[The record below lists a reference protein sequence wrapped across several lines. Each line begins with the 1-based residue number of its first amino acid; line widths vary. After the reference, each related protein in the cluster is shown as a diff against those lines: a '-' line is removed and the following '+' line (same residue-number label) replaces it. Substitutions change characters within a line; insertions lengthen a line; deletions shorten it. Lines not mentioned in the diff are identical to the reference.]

1 MLLSGWKEIATHL
14 RCGVRTAQRW
24 SKRGLP
30 VRHIGRGPKPPV
42 VAHSVLIDGWVRY
55 GGPVRLDEIDTKAI
69 IAKSKKLRAEIQVA
83 RRSLRES
90 VHTLRDGLS
99 TFRNKQIDFRKM
111 REHNKAS
118 EKS

>member
-1 MLLSGWKEIATHL
+1 
-14 RCGVRTAQRW
+14 
-24 SKRGLP
+24 
-30 VRHIGRGPKPPV
+30 
-42 VAHSVLIDGWVRY
+42 
-55 GGPVRLDEIDTKAI
+55 VRLDEIDAKAI

-83 RRSLRES
+83 GRSLRES